1 MIAIFYFIVMT
12 FLKLYWWVVIA
23 NVIISWLIAFNIVNT
38 HNKFVWQ
45 INYALHKLTNPL
57 LSPIQQILPNL
68 GGIDISP
75 VILIIVLHFARNIL
89 FEFFLGSPFN

>member
-1 MIAIFYFIVMT
+1 MQSFLILINNLVTLIVWILIFQ
-12 FLKLYWWVVIA
+12 VIM
-23 NVIISWLIAFNIVNT
+23 SWLIAFNIVNT
-38 HNKFVWQ
+38 HNRFVWQ

>member
-1 MIAIFYFIVMT
+1 MQSFLILIDTLVTLIVWI
-12 FLKLYWWVVIA
+12 LKFQVIM
-23 NVIISWLIAFNIVNT
+23 SWLIAFNIVNT
-38 HNKFVWQ
+38 HNRFVWQ

>member
-1 MIAIFYFIVMT
+1 MQSLLILIDSLVTLIVWT
-12 FLKLYWWVVIA
+12 LILQVIM
-23 NVIISWLIAFNIVNT
+23 SWLIAFNVVNT
-38 HNKFVWQ
+38 HNRLIWQ

-75 VILIIVLHFARNIL
+75 VILIIVLHFARNFL
-89 FEFFLGSPFN
+89 FELFLGSPY

>member
-1 MIAIFYFIVMT
+1 MQSFLILIDTLVTLIVWILIFQ
-12 FLKLYWWVVIA
+12 VIM
-23 NVIISWLIAFNIVNT
+23 SWLIAFNIVNT
-38 HNKFVWQ
+38 HNRFVWQ

-89 FEFFLGSPFN
+89 FEFFLGSPFS

>member
-1 MIAIFYFIVMT
+1 MQSMLILIDSLVTFIVWA
-12 FLKLYWWVVIA
+12 LILQVIM
-23 NVIISWLIAFNIVNT
+23 SWLIAFSIVNT
-38 HNKFVWQ
+38 QNKFIWK

-75 VILIIVLHFARNIL
+75 VILIIVLHFARNLL
-89 FEFFLGSPFN
+89 FELVLGSPFK

>member
-1 MIAIFYFIVMT
+1 MQSMLILIDNLVTFIVWA
-12 FLKLYWWVVIA
+12 LILQVIM
-23 NVIISWLIAFNIVNT
+23 SWLIAFSIVNT
-38 HNKFVWQ
+38 QNKFIWK

-75 VILIIVLHFARNIL
+75 VILIIVLYFARNLL
-89 FEFFLGSPFN
+89 FELLLGSPFI

>member
-1 MIAIFYFIVMT
+1 MQSFLILIDTLVTLIVWILIFQ
-12 FLKLYWWVVIA
+12 VIM
-23 NVIISWLIAFNIVNT
+23 SWLIALNIVNT
-38 HNKFVWQ
+38 HNRFVWQ

>member
-1 MIAIFYFIVMT
+1 MQSFLILIDTLVTLIVWILIFQ
-12 FLKLYWWVVIA
+12 VIM
-23 NVIISWLIAFNIVNT
+23 SWLIAFNIVYT
-38 HNKFVWQ
+38 HNRFVWQ
-45 INYALHKLTNPL
+45 VNYALHKLTNPL

>member
-1 MIAIFYFIVMT
+1 MRSFLILVDSLVSFIVWI
-12 FLKLYWWVVIA
+12 LIIQVIM
-23 NVIISWLIAFNIVNT
+23 SWLIAFNIINSG
-38 HNKFVWQ
+38 NKFVWQ

-75 VILIIVLHFARNIL
+75 VILIIVLHFARNLL
-89 FEFFLGSPFN
+89 FEFFLGTPF

>member
-1 MIAIFYFIVMT
+1 MHSFLILVDSLVSFIVWILI
-12 FLKLYWWVVIA
+12 FQVIM
-23 NVIISWLIAFNIVNT
+23 SWLIAFNIINSG
-38 HNKFVWQ
+38 NKFVWQ

-75 VILIIVLHFARNIL
+75 VILIIVLHFARNLL
-89 FEFFLGSPFN
+89 FEFFLGTPF

>member
-1 MIAIFYFIVMT
+1 MQSFLILIDTLVTLIVWILIFQ
-12 FLKLYWWVVIA
+12 VIM
-23 NVIISWLIAFNIVNT
+23 SWLIAFNIVNT
-38 HNKFVWQ
+38 HDRFVWQ

>member
-1 MIAIFYFIVMT
+1 MHSFLILVDSLVSFIVWI
-12 FLKLYWWVVIA
+12 LIIQVIM
-23 NVIISWLIAFNIVNT
+23 SWLIAFNIINSR
-38 HNKFVWQ
+38 NKFVWQ

-75 VILIIVLHFARNIL
+75 VILIIVLHFARNLL
-89 FEFFLGSPFN
+89 FEFFLGTPF

>member
-1 MIAIFYFIVMT
+1 MQSFLILIDTLVTLIVWILIFQ
-12 FLKLYWWVVIA
+12 VIM
-23 NVIISWLIAFNIVNT
+23 SWLIAFNIVNT
-38 HNKFVWQ
+38 HNRFVWQ

-89 FEFFLGSPFN
+89 FEFFLGSPLN

>member
-1 MIAIFYFIVMT
+1 MQSFLILIDTLVTLIVWILIFQ
-12 FLKLYWWVVIA
+12 VIM
-23 NVIISWLIAFNIVNT
+23 SWLIAFNIVNT
-38 HNKFVWQ
+38 HNRFVWQ
-45 INYALHKLTNPL
+45 IYYALHKLTNPL

>member
-1 MIAIFYFIVMT
+1 MQSFLILIDTLVTLIVWILIFQ
-12 FLKLYWWVVIA
+12 VIM
-23 NVIISWLIAFNIVNT
+23 SWLIAFNIVNT
-38 HNKFVWQ
+38 HNRFVWQ

-57 LSPIQQILPNL
+57 LSPIRQILPNL

>member
-1 MIAIFYFIVMT
+1 MQSMLILIDSLVTFIVWA
-12 FLKLYWWVVIA
+12 LILQVIM
-23 NVIISWLIAFNIVNT
+23 SWLIAFSIVNT
-38 HNKFVWQ
+38 QNKFIWK

-75 VILIIVLHFARNIL
+75 VILIIVLHFARNLL
-89 FEFFLGSPFN
+89 FELILGSPFK

>member
-1 MIAIFYFIVMT
+1 MQSFLILIDTLVTLIVWILIFQ
-12 FLKLYWWVVIA
+12 VIM
-23 NVIISWLIAFNIVNT
+23 SWLIAFNIVNT
-38 HNKFVWQ
+38 HNRFVWQ

-68 GGIDISP
+68 GGLDISP

>member
-1 MIAIFYFIVMT
+1 MQSFLILIDTLVTLIVWILIFQ
-12 FLKLYWWVVIA
+12 VIM
-23 NVIISWLIAFNIVNT
+23 SWLIAFNIVNT
-38 HNKFVWQ
+38 HNRFVWQ

-68 GGIDISP
+68 GGIDVSP

>member
-1 MIAIFYFIVMT
+1 MQSFLILIDTLVTLIVWILIFQ
-12 FLKLYWWVVIA
+12 VIM
-23 NVIISWLIAFNIVNT
+23 SWLIAFNIVNT
-38 HNKFVWQ
+38 HNRFVWQ

-57 LSPIQQILPNL
+57 LSTIQQILPNL

>member
-1 MIAIFYFIVMT
+1 MQSFLILIDTLVTLIVWILIFQ
-12 FLKLYWWVVIA
+12 VIM
-23 NVIISWLIAFNIVNT
+23 SWLIAFNIVNT
-38 HNKFVWQ
+38 HNRFVWQ

-75 VILIIVLHFARNIL
+75 VILIIVLHVARNIL

>member
-1 MIAIFYFIVMT
+1 MQSFLILIDTLVTLIVWILIFQ
-12 FLKLYWWVVIA
+12 VIM
-23 NVIISWLIAFNIVNT
+23 SWLIAFNIVNT
-38 HNKFVWQ
+38 HNRFVWQ

-75 VILIIVLHFARNIL
+75 VILIIVLQFARNIL
-89 FEFFLGSPFN
+89 IEFFLGSPFN

>member
-1 MIAIFYFIVMT
+1 MQSFLILIDTLVTLIVWILIFQ
-12 FLKLYWWVVIA
+12 VIM
-23 NVIISWLIAFNIVNT
+23 SWLIAFNIVNT
-38 HNKFVWQ
+38 HNRLVWQ

-75 VILIIVLHFARNIL
+75 VILIIILHFARNIL
-89 FEFFLGSPFN
+89 FEFFLGSTFN

>member
-1 MIAIFYFIVMT
+1 MQSFLILIDTLVTLIVWILIFQ
-12 FLKLYWWVVIA
+12 VIM
-23 NVIISWLIAFNIVNT
+23 SWLIAFNIVNT
-38 HNKFVWQ
+38 HNRFVWQ

-57 LSPIQQILPNL
+57 LSPILQILPNL

>member
-1 MIAIFYFIVMT
+1 MQSLLILIDTLVTLIVWT
-12 FLKLYWWVVIA
+12 LILQVIM
-23 NVIISWLIAFNIVNT
+23 SWLIAFNIINT
-38 HNKFVWQ
+38 QNRFVWQ

-75 VILIIVLHFARNIL
+75 VILIIGLHFARNIL